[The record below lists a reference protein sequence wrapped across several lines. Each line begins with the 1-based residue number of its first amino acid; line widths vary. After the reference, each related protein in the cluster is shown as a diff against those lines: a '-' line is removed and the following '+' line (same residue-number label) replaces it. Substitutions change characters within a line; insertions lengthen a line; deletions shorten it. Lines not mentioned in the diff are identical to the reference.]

1 VNITY
6 KTNPPLTSA
15 DLNALFSAGRDAPET
30 SDWQPVLAHS
40 LVYLCAYDGGRLIG
54 FANVAWDGR
63 VHAFLL
69 DPRVH
74 PDWRHRNRH
83 QARRA
88 RGRAM
93 AAGCTVL
100 HVDFR
105 DDLAPFYFDSCSQ
118 ADARRSHP
126 FDVVR
131 KVAAWAKRLRGPVS
145 PHKTPHIASLM
156 RATRGRDARPRL
168 TPSPPPLHP

>member
-1 VNITY
+1 MNITY

-40 LVYLCAYDGGRLIG
+40 L
-54 FANVAWDGR
+54 DGR

-74 PDWRHRNRH
+74 PDWRHKGIGTKLV
-83 QARRA
+83 ALA
-88 RGRAM
+88 AEAAK

-105 DDLAPFYFDSCSQ
+105 DDLAPFYFDS
-118 ADARRSHP
+118 RSFKPTLAGLIH
-126 FDVVR
+126 
-131 KVAAWAKRLRGPVS
+131 
-145 PHKTPHIASLM
+145 
-156 RATRGRDARPRL
+156 L
-168 TPSPPPLHP
+168 T

>member
-30 SDWQPVLAHS
+30 SDWKPVLEHS
-40 LVYLCAYDGGRLIG
+40 LVYLCAYDGERLIG

-74 PDWRHRNRH
+74 PDWRHSGIGTKLV
-83 QARRA
+83 ALA
-88 RGRAM
+88 AEAAK

-105 DDLAPFYFDSCSQ
+105 DDLAPFYFDSCSFKPTL
-118 ADARRSHP
+118 AGLIH
-126 FDVVR
+126 
-131 KVAAWAKRLRGPVS
+131 LE
-145 PHKTPHIASLM
+145 
-156 RATRGRDARPRL
+156 
-168 TPSPPPLHP
+168 

>member
-6 KTNPPLTSA
+6 KTNPPLT
-15 DLNALFSAGRDAPET
+15 SAGRDAPET

-40 LVYLCAYDGGRLIG
+40 LVYLCAYDGGWLIR

-74 PDWRHRNRH
+74 PDWRHKGIGTKLV
-83 QARRA
+83 ALA
-88 RGRAM
+88 AEAAK

-105 DDLAPFYFDSCSQ
+105 DDLAPFYFDSCSFKPTL
-118 ADARRSHP
+118 AGLIH
-126 FDVVR
+126 
-131 KVAAWAKRLRGPVS
+131 
-145 PHKTPHIASLM
+145 
-156 RATRGRDARPRL
+156 L
-168 TPSPPPLHP
+168 T

>member
-40 LVYLCAYDGGRLIG
+40 LVYLCAYDGGWLIR

-74 PDWRHRNRH
+74 PDWRHKGIGTKLV
-83 QARRA
+83 ALA
-88 RGRAM
+88 AEAAK

-105 DDLAPFYFDSCSQ
+105 DDLALFYFDSCSFKPTL
-118 ADARRSHP
+118 AGLIH
-126 FDVVR
+126 
-131 KVAAWAKRLRGPVS
+131 
-145 PHKTPHIASLM
+145 
-156 RATRGRDARPRL
+156 L
-168 TPSPPPLHP
+168 T